1 VDGAADLRVP
11 ALDLAHPLWG
21 HPFHRHTVIAGKA
34 SGQNDGAAVCLV
46 TSPLHLVNSV
56 VDLIQ
61 LVLGKHPS

>member
-1 VDGAADLRVP
+1 
-11 ALDLAHPLWG
+11 
-21 HPFHRHTVIAGKA
+21 
-34 SGQNDGAAVCLV
+34 V